1 MPVSPDALQSS
12 PPNGH
17 DFYIMAIDRDFSTL
31 LYGSYLGGNEADE
44 HVDGGTSRFDKDGIV
59 YQSICGGCG
68 GYSDFPTTQNAWSTS
83 NLTDQRCNNIVLK
96 FDFRIK
102 PLSIVEE
109 VDTLICTN
117 TEINFINNSENA
129 NAFLWDFGNNDTT
142 STTLNPSKT
151 FDSSG
156 VYQIKLISYDTDC
169 RRSDS
174 ISFQITVIDSVTFER
189 N

>member
-1 MPVSPDALQSS
+1 MS
-12 PPNGH
+12 
-17 DFYIMAIDRDFSTL
+17 IDKEFNSL

-102 PLSIVEE
+102 PLSLIEE

-117 TEINFINNSENA
+117 TEIIFINNSENS

-142 STTLNPSKT
+142 SIILNPSKT

-156 VYQIKLISYDTDC
+156 VYNIKLISYDLKNLSAFLPLRTPIVALGC
-169 RRSDS
+169 SAKYFPILFS
-174 ISFQITVIDSVTFER
+174 TLGR
-189 N
+189 NIFFFLI